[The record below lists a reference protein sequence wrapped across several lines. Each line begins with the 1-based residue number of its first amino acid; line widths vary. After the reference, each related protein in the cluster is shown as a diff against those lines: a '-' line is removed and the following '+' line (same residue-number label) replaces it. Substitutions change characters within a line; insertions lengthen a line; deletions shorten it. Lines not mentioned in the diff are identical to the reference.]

1 LRDRAGDAFADAQGL
16 PAAADGSHPRITDR
30 ELDAV
35 VYRAPF
41 VTLLFPLDRFSEG
54 VQVARTLHCPL
65 LSPGGGGGGGGGG
78 AARGL
83 SRRQLL
89 AYVRAFYDEPLLVRT
104 PHHL

>member
-1 LRDRAGDAFADAQGL
+1 M
-16 PAAADGSHPRITDR
+16 PAAADGSLPRITDR

-41 VTLLFPLDRFSEG
+41 VTLLFPLDRFCEG

-65 LSPGGGGGGGGGG
+65 LSPSGGGGGGGSA

-89 AYVRAFYDEPLLVRT
+89 AYISAFYDEPLTVRT
-104 PHHL
+104 HTPSSTQTSSS